1 MRATFDLEAAVEILI
16 LSLSKDED
24 FSTPGFIPSTT
35 SFPGLNLPA
44 RSAG

>member
-24 FSTPGFIPSTT
+24 FSTVGSIQSTA
-35 SFPGLNLPA
+35 SHPGLNLPA

>member
-1 MRATFDLEAAVEILI
+1 MRATLDHEPAVEILI

-24 FSTPGFIPSTT
+24 FSTAGLSSSTT
-35 SFPGLNLPA
+35 SLSGLNLPA